1 MNKPYS
7 DHPVSTRVR
16 RHRRKKALLSSL
28 QQLISKRGDD
38 TALDRLEAAMAL
50 IEAQEE
56 DADNAKDLVSE

>member
-1 MNKPYS
+1 MSRPMTDTPAN
-7 DHPVSTRVR
+7 TTLRVR
-16 RHRRKKALLSSL
+16 RHRRKKALLSSI

-56 DADNAKDLVSE
+56 GADK